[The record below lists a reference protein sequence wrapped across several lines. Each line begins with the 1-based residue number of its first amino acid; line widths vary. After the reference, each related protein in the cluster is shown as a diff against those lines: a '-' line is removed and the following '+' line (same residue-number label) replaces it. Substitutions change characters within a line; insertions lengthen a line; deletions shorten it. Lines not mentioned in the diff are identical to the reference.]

1 MNVLDQLKYDE
12 KGLVTAVARDVHTG
26 RVVMLA
32 HMNREALEKT
42 LATRV
47 AHYYSRSRR
56 TLWKKGESSGHVQ
69 QVHHVYVDC
78 DGDAVLLD
86 ITQEGAAC
94 HEGYFSCF
102 FREMIALD
110 RELNIIEERR
120 VDPDKV
126 YPKKETPVVSE

>member
-1 MNVLDQLKYDE
+1 MTMISSIDFHSPHSKNSGAGEAMNVLDQLKYDE

-78 DGDAVLLD
+78 D
-86 ITQEGAAC
+86 
-94 HEGYFSCF
+94 
-102 FREMIALD
+102 
-110 RELNIIEERR
+110 
-120 VDPDKV
+120 
-126 YPKKETPVVSE
+126 